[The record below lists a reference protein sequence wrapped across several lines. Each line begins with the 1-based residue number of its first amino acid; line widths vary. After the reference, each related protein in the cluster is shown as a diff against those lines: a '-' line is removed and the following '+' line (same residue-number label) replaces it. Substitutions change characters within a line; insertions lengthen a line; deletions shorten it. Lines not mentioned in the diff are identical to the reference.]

1 MHKHTTAARILQ
13 QVDLGSSIAEQD
25 TLLETARVETSAFSD
40 LFQDKVDLVPG
51 TKGSGKSALFRIF
64 VDFLP
69 DHLLRHR
76 KVVIAHG
83 VQKHGDNVFHAFKD
97 QFQGLSE
104 DDFVSFWCI
113 YLISLAHEQFIKG
126 ESYQP
131 YLQGASGEIE
141 HFRQACAK
149 AYIPEIRAKK
159 SLKEILGWALHV
171 LKTWAPRLTYKL
183 PDDAGEFGVDL
194 FGKSVT
200 PKPAQPIGPAEV
212 PRFVTTIKEALE
224 AILTKSDLAIW
235 LMIDRLDEV
244 FPRRTDLETRALRGL
259 LRSMRLFTS
268 QAIRVKVFLRDDMLE
283 QVVSTEEGFTALSH
297 LTARQSDTLRWS
309 EEQILTML
317 VKRLFADESLRTYLN
332 VDRNRLDASQ
342 DYRRECFYRVFPPT
356 VHSGP
361 NQSPTLR
368 WMYNHTMDGKGV
380 VTPRDILDLVTR
392 AKQAQQDA
400 FNQTPNGE
408 SPWLIGPQAI
418 QYGLEELSRRRR
430 DTYLKA
436 EFPHLWPHV
445 EKFQGGKSEYS
456 AGALQKILGKHWQEI
471 SGDLIAIGFLKK
483 KKKRGGIGEATFWIP
498 YLYRKGLE
506 LTRGRA

>member
-1 MHKHTTAARILQ
+1 MHRHSVAARLLE

-25 TLLETARVETSAFSD
+25 TLLETARVETSAFTD
-40 LFQDKVDLVPG
+40 LLQDKVDLVPG

-69 DHLLRHR
+69 NHLLRYR

-126 ESYQP
+126 ELYKS
-131 YLQGASGEIE
+131 YLQGATSEIE

-159 SLKEILGWALHV
+159 SLKEILGWSLHV

-183 PDDAGEFGVDL
+183 PDDAGELEFNL
-194 FGKSVT
+194 FGKT
-200 PKPAQPIGPAEV
+200 LTQKPAQPIGPAEV
-212 PRFVTTIKEALE
+212 PRFVTAVKEALE
-224 AILTKSDLAIW
+224 AILTKVDLAIW
-235 LMIDRLDEV
+235 LMVDRLDEV

-268 QAIRVKVFLRDDMLE
+268 QVIRIKVFLRDDMLE
-283 QVVSTEEGFTALSH
+283 QAVSTEEGFTALSH
-297 LTARQSDTLRWS
+297 ITARQSVTLRWS

-317 VKRLFADESLRTYLN
+317 VKRLFANESLRSYLDVN
-332 VDRNRLDASQ
+332 WERLNANQ
-342 DYRRECFYRVFPPT
+342 EYREECFYRVFPRT

-361 NQSPTLR
+361 NQSRTMR

-400 FNQTPNGE
+400 FNQSPNGE
-408 SPWLIGPQAI
+408 SSWLIGPQAI
-418 QYGLEELSRRRR
+418 QYGLEELSKRRR

-436 EFPHLWPHV
+436 EFPHLWQHV
-445 EKFQGGKSEYS
+445 EKFRGGKSEYS
-456 AGALQKILGKHWQEI
+456 TSALQRLLGRQWQKI
-471 SGDLIAIGFLKK
+471 SGDLIAVGFLKM
-483 KKKRGGIGEATFWIP
+483 RGRIGQATYWIP